1 MLRRTLARWWWHT
14 SLMPALRK
22 QREAYRHRWGEVGR
36 KKENP
41 ETGRMGREGYESS
54 RGRVRM

>member
-1 MLRRTLARWWWHT
+1 M
-14 SLMPALRK
+14 MPSLRK